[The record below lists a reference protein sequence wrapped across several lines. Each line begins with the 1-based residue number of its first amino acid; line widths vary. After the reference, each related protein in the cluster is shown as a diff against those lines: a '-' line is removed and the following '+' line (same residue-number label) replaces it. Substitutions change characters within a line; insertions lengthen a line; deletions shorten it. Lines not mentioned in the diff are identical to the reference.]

1 MANVLFFYGHKNK
14 NSNNIGTECLSNWYP
29 STFTDSETN
38 NTYQNNEQY
47 MMANKAILF
56 DDQVNLDKILN
67 SDDPKTCKALGRKVK
82 NFDPQIWQDNCCD
95 IVAKGCYLKFSQNEE
110 LKAFLLSTGDKLLV
124 EASPYD
130 KIWGIG
136 LKASDAKK
144 MKKED
149 WPGKNYLGQCLMN
162 ARQKIKEGTK

>member
-1 MANVLFFYGHKNK
+1 MDNVLFFWGH
-14 NSNNIGTECLSNWYP
+14 NSKSSTIGKTCLSNWYP
-29 STFTDSETN
+29 SIFTDSETN

-56 DDQVNLDKILN
+56 NDQVNLNKIMN
-67 SDDPKTCKALGRKVK
+67 SDDPNTCKALGRKVK
-82 NFDPQIWQDNCCD
+82 HFNPQIWQDNCRD

-136 LKASDAKK
+136 LKAADAKK

-149 WPGKNYLGQCLMN
+149 WPGKNYLGQCLMD
-162 ARQKIKEGTK
+162 ARQKIKEESK